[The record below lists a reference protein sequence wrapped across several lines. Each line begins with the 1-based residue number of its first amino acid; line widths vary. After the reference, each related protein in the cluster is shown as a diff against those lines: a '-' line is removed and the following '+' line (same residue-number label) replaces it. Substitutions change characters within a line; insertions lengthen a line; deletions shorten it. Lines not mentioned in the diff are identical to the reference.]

1 MAGSSPSS
9 PAPQRRP
16 GLAPELLAEA
26 RRIQVRA
33 DRMVTD
39 VMAGGYSSVFR
50 GSGIE
55 FDEVR
60 EFAEGDELRS
70 IDWNVTARV
79 GRPFVKKFVE
89 ERELT
94 VLFLLD
100 VSASMAF
107 GTAPQGRAPRRSV
120 STTAALFVGCVA
132 FAAARNSDKAGLIT
146 FRETVARYVPAKK
159 GRNHVLR
166 LIREACEPP
175 APRGGSELA
184 TAMDF
189 AARVQRRRAIVFVVS
204 DFVFADGIAGGAS
217 RSAFADKL
225 RLLSQRHDVIAVR
238 VRDPFAGGIDRATGD
253 VAALPPVGLLHLAD
267 PETGAV
273 RSVDFGSAKVRH
285 ALQGHWREERQ
296 ALLDLCRRAGVDL
309 LDVPT
314 EGSVADPL
322 VRFFRMRERRGARR

>member
-1 MAGSSPSS
+1 MAR
-9 PAPQRRP
+9 A
-16 GLAPELLAEA
+16 LDPELLAEA

-33 DRMVTD
+33 NRMVTD

-70 IDWNVTARV
+70 VDWNVTARV

-100 VSASMAF
+100 VSASMRF
-107 GTAPQGRAPRRSV
+107 GSAPPGRARRSAA
-120 STTAALFVGCVA
+120 TTAALFVGCVA
-132 FAAARNSDKAGLIT
+132 FAAARNNDKAGLIT
-146 FRETVARYVPAKK
+146 FSDRIDRYVPAKK

-166 LIREACEPP
+166 LIREALVPP
-175 APRGGSELA
+175 LA
-184 TAMDF
+184 GARTGLEQALDY
-189 AARVQRRRAIVFVVS
+189 AGRVQRRRAIVFVVS
-204 DFVFADGIAGGAS
+204 DFLGADVAK
-217 RSAFADKL
+217 KL

-238 VRDPFAGGIDRATGD
+238 IRDPFAAGLDRVAVGIG
-253 VAALPPVGLLHLAD
+253 ALPNVGLLHLAD
-267 PETGAV
+267 PETGQTFLVDTASGSV
-273 RSVDFGSAKVRH
+273 RARVA
-285 ALQGHWREERQ
+285 ANWRVERQ
-296 ALLDLCRRAGVDL
+296 RLLEACRSTGVDL

-314 EGSVADPL
+314 EGSVAEPL
-322 VRFFRMRERRGARR
+322 VRFFRMRELRGAKR

>member
-1 MAGSSPSS
+1 MAR
-9 PAPQRRP
+9 A
-16 GLAPELLAEA
+16 LDPELLAEA

-70 IDWNVTARV
+70 VDWNVTARV

-89 ERELT
+89 ERELS
-94 VLFLLD
+94 VLFVLD
-100 VSASMAF
+100 TSASMAF
-107 GTAPQGRAPRRSV
+107 GCRPAGAPPRRAV
-120 STTAALFVGCVA
+120 ATTAALFVGCVA
-132 FAAARNSDKAGLIT
+132 FAAARNNDKAGLIT
-146 FRETVARYVPAKK
+146 FTDEVERYVPCKK

-175 APRGGSELA
+175 ASGARTDLA
-184 TAMDF
+184 KALDF
-189 AARVQRRRAIVFVVS
+189 AGRVQRRRAIVFVVS
-204 DFVFADGIAGGAS
+204 DFLGDEYVP
-217 RSAFADKL
+217 KL
-225 RLLSQRHDVIAVR
+225 RLLAQRHDVIAVR
-238 VRDPFAGGIDRATGD
+238 IRDAFAAGLDRASGD
-253 VAALPPVGLLHLAD
+253 VGALPAAGLLHLAD
-267 PETGAV
+267 PETGRTFLVDTASARVRERV
-273 RSVDFGSAKVRH
+273 RSA
-285 ALQGHWREERQ
+285 WRAERQ
-296 ALLDLCRRAGVDL
+296 RFLEACRRAGVDL

-322 VRFFRMRERRGARR
+322 IRFFRMRELRGARR

>member
-1 MAGSSPSS
+1 MA
-9 PAPQRRP
+9 RT
-16 GLAPELLAEA
+16 LDPELLAEA

-60 EFAEGDELRS
+60 EFAEGDEMRS
-70 IDWNVTARV
+70 VDWNVTARV

-107 GTAPQGRAPRRSV
+107 GTSPPGSARRAV
-120 STTAALFVGCVA
+120 AATAALFVGCVA
-132 FAAARNSDKAGLIT
+132 FAAARNNDKAGLIT
-146 FRETVARYVPAKK
+146 FGDRVQRYVPAKK

-175 APRGGSELA
+175 LA
-184 TAMDF
+184 TGRTDL
-189 AARVQRRRAIVFVVS
+189 AAALDYAGRVQRRRAVVFVVS
-204 DFVFADGIAGGAS
+204 DFYGADCK
-217 RSAFADKL
+217 RQL
-225 RLLSQRHDVIAVR
+225 RVLAQRHDVIAVR
-238 VRDPFAGGIDRATGD
+238 IRDPLAAGLDRNGGE
-253 VAALPPVGLLHLAD
+253 VPKLGLLRLAD
-267 PETGAV
+267 PETGRVVEVDTGNRRV
-273 RSVDFGSAKVRH
+273 RERLA
-285 ALQGHWREERQ
+285 ANWRAERQ
-296 ALLDLCRRAGVDL
+296 RVLELCRSTKVDL

-322 VRFFRMRERRGARR
+322 VRFFRMRELRGAKR

>member
-1 MAGSSPSS
+1 VASVID
-9 PAPQRRP
+9 
-16 GLAPELLAEA
+16 PELLAEA

-70 IDWNVTARV
+70 VDWNVTART

-107 GTAPQGRAPRRSV
+107 GSSPPGSSRRTV
-120 STTAALFVGCVA
+120 ATTAALFTGCVA
-132 FAAARNSDKAGLIT
+132 FAAARNNDKAGLIT
-146 FRETVARYVPAKK
+146 FTDRIERYVPAKK

-166 LIREACEPP
+166 LIREACAPP
-175 APRGGSELA
+175 VPQSRSDLVQALDYAG
-184 TAMDF
+184 
-189 AARVQRRRAIVFVVS
+189 RVQRRRAIVFVVS
-204 DFVFADGIAGGAS
+204 DFLSADPGN
-217 RSAFADKL
+217 KL

-238 VRDPFAGGIDRATGD
+238 IRDPFAGGL
-253 VAALPPVGLLHLAD
+253 LPDGAVGTLPNVGLLHVAD
-267 PETGAV
+267 PETGRTIVVDTASARV
-273 RSVDFGSAKVRH
+273 RRE
-285 ALQGHWREERQ
+285 LQQRWQLERQ
-296 ALLDLCRRAGVDL
+296 QLLDTCRRAKVDL
-309 LDVPT
+309 LDVNT
-314 EGSVADPL
+314 SGSVADPL
-322 VRFFRMRERRGARR
+322 VRFFRMRELRGAKR

>member
-1 MAGSSPSS
+1 MAR
-9 PAPQRRP
+9 AID
-16 GLAPELLAEA
+16 PELLAEA

-60 EFAEGDELRS
+60 EFTEGDELRS
-70 IDWNVTARV
+70 VDWNVTART

-107 GTAPQGRAPRRSV
+107 GSSPPGSVRRTV
-120 STTAALFVGCVA
+120 ATTAALFVGCVA
-132 FAAARNSDKAGLIT
+132 FAAARNNDKAGLIT
-146 FRETVARYVPAKK
+146 FTDRIVRYVPAKK

-175 APRGGSELA
+175 VPASRTDLS
-184 TAMDF
+184 
-189 AARVQRRRAIVFVVS
+189 AALDYAGRVQRRRAIVFVVS
-204 DFVFADGIAGGAS
+204 DFLGEDCS
-217 RSAFADKL
+217 QKL
-225 RLLSQRHDVIAVR
+225 RFVAQRHDVIAVR
-238 VRDPFAGGIDRATGD
+238 IRDPFAAGLDRAGGD
-253 VAALPPVGLLHLAD
+253 VALLPNVGLLHVAD
-267 PETGAV
+267 PETGRTLLVDTASARV
-273 RSVDFGSAKVRH
+273 RAEVQRRWQH
-285 ALQGHWREERQ
+285 ERQ
-296 ALLDLCRRAGVDL
+296 RLLDTCRRAKVDL

-314 EGSVADPL
+314 AGSVADPL
-322 VRFFRMRERRGARR
+322 VRFFRMRELRGAKR

>member
-1 MAGSSPSS
+1 MAR
-9 PAPQRRP
+9 A
-16 GLAPELLAEA
+16 LDPELLAEA

-70 IDWNVTARV
+70 VDWNVTARV

-89 ERELT
+89 ERELS
-94 VLFLLD
+94 VLFVLD
-100 VSASMAF
+100 LSASMAF
-107 GTAPQGRAPRRSV
+107 GSRPAGAPARRTAA
-120 STTAALFVGCVA
+120 TTAALFVGCVA
-132 FAAARNSDKAGLIT
+132 FAAARNNDKAGLIT
-146 FRETVARYVPAKK
+146 FTDEVGRYVPCKK

-175 APRGGSELA
+175 ASGARTDLA
-184 TAMDF
+184 AALDF
-189 AARVQRRRAIVFVVS
+189 AGRVQRRRAIVFVVS
-204 DFVFADGIAGGAS
+204 DFLGDEFVP
-217 RSAFADKL
+217 KL
-225 RLLSQRHDVIAVR
+225 RLLAQRHDVIAVR
-238 VRDPFAGGIDRATGD
+238 IRDAFAAGLDRAAGD
-253 VAALPPVGLLHLAD
+253 VGALPNAGLLHLAD
-267 PETGAV
+267 PETG
-273 RSVDFGSAKVRH
+273 RTFLVDTASAKVRERVRS
-285 ALQGHWREERQ
+285 AWRAERQ
-296 ALLDLCRRAGVDL
+296 RLLEACRRAGVDL

-322 VRFFRMRERRGARR
+322 IRFFRMRELRGARR

>member
-1 MAGSSPSS
+1 VAR
-9 PAPQRRP
+9 A
-16 GLAPELLAEA
+16 LDPELLAEA

-39 VMAGGYSSVFR
+39 VMSGGYSSVFR

-70 IDWNVTARV
+70 VDWNVTARV

-94 VLFLLD
+94 VMFLLD
-100 VSASMAF
+100 ASASMAF
-107 GTAPQGRAPRRSV
+107 GTRPGGEVRRDVAS
-120 STTAALFVGCVA
+120 TAALFVGCVA
-132 FAAARNSDKAGLIT
+132 FAAARNNDKAGLIT
-146 FRETVARYVPAKK
+146 FTDRIERYVPAKK

-175 APRGGSELA
+175 QEAAETNFAQAL
-184 TAMDF
+184 DY

-204 DFVFADGIAGGAS
+204 DFLSSELVGGLQIP
-217 RSAFADKL
+217 DCKKHL
-225 RLLSQRHDVIAVR
+225 RLLAQRHDVIAVR
-238 VRDPFAGGIDRATGD
+238 IRDPFAAGLDRATGD
-253 VAALPPVGLLHLAD
+253 LARLPKAGLLHLAD
-267 PETGAV
+267 PETGRTVVVDTSSARV
-273 RSVDFGSAKVRH
+273 RREVQER
-285 ALQGHWREERQ
+285 WREERQ
-296 ALLDLCRRAGVDL
+296 AWLDLCRSSKVDL

-314 EGSVADPL
+314 EGSVADPI
-322 VRFFRMRERRGARR
+322 VRFFRMRERRGAKR

>member
-1 MAGSSPSS
+1 MAR
-9 PAPQRRP
+9 A
-16 GLAPELLAEA
+16 LDPELLAEA

-39 VMAGGYSSVFR
+39 VMSGGYSSVFR

-70 IDWNVTARV
+70 VDWNVTARV

-100 VSASMAF
+100 ASASMAF
-107 GTAPQGRAPRRSV
+107 GTRPEGEVRRDVAS
-120 STTAALFVGCVA
+120 TAALFVGCVA
-132 FAAARNSDKAGLIT
+132 FAAARNNDKAGLIT
-146 FRETVARYVPAKK
+146 FTDHIERYVPAKK

-175 APRGGSELA
+175 QDAAA
-184 TAMDF
+184 TNFAQALDY

-204 DFVFADGIAGGAS
+204 DFLSSDPVGGLEIPDC
-217 RSAFADKL
+217 RKHL
-225 RLLSQRHDVIAVR
+225 RLLAQRHDVIAVR
-238 VRDPFAGGIDRATGD
+238 IRDPLAAGLDRAAGD
-253 VAALPPVGLLHLAD
+253 VAQLPKAGLLHLAD
-267 PETGAV
+267 PETGRTVVVDTSSARV
-273 RSVDFGSAKVRH
+273 RREVQQR
-285 ALQGHWREERQ
+285 WRDERQ
-296 ALLDLCRRAGVDL
+296 QWLELCRSSKVDL

-314 EGSVADPL
+314 EGSVADPI
-322 VRFFRMRERRGARR
+322 VRFFRMRERRGAKR

>member
-1 MAGSSPSS
+1 MAR
-9 PAPQRRP
+9 A
-16 GLAPELLAEA
+16 LDPELLAEA

-70 IDWNVTARV
+70 VDWNVTARV

-89 ERELT
+89 ERELS

-100 VSASMAF
+100 VSASMSF
-107 GTAPQGRAPRRSV
+107 GTRPAAAPARRSAA
-120 STTAALFVGCVA
+120 TTAALFVGCVA
-132 FAAARNSDKAGLIT
+132 FAAARNNDKAGLIQ
-146 FRETVARYVPAKK
+146 FSDRIDRYVPCKK

-166 LIREACEPP
+166 LIREACVPP
-175 APRGGSELA
+175 LPRARTGLA
-184 TAMDF
+184 QALDF
-189 AARVQRRRAIVFVVS
+189 AGRVQRRRAIVFVIS
-204 DFVFADGIAGGAS
+204 DFTDGDFAARMRLIA
-217 RSAFADKL
+217 
-225 RLLSQRHDVIAVR
+225 QRHDVIAVR
-238 VRDPFAGGIDRATGD
+238 IRDPFAAGLDRAAGD
-253 VAALPPVGLLHLAD
+253 VGNLPNAGLLHLAD
-267 PETGAV
+267 PETGRTMLVDTASARV
-273 RSVDFGSAKVRH
+273 RERVR
-285 ALQGHWREERQ
+285 ASWRAERQ
-296 ALLDLCRRAGVDL
+296 RLLETCRRAGVDL

-322 VRFFRMRERRGARR
+322 VRFFRMRELRGAKR